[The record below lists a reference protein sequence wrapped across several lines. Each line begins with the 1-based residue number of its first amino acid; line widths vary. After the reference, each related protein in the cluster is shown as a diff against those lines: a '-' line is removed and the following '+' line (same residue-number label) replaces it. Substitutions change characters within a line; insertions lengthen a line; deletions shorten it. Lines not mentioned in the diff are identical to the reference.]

1 MRAIAAA
8 LLVVATL
15 AAAWWNVRGTS
26 LGAESRRLAVAVTAV
41 LAASAV
47 TVWTEVLGSLTELW
61 SVPVLGVW
69 LTTLALLVAVA
80 IRRRRHGGAPDA
92 APSLSPAE
100 WALVG
105 GVAVVLV
112 TVALIAVRAPPN
124 TSDAMSYHLPRVM
137 HWLQDRSLSP
147 YPTNV
152 PLQIKTPPGAEVL
165 LVNLVALAGNDQL
178 VTLVQ
183 WAAFAATALAVS
195 FAAALLGGGRLAQ
208 ILAAVVFSTLPMA
221 IVQASGTKNDV
232 VASLWLVSLAALV
245 LIFRRRTTYGLAAL
259 IGLATG
265 LALVTRTT
273 AYMYALPFFV
283 WFAVAAVRRS
293 GPRRGTALV
302 LLAGSAAL
310 LLNAPTYARNLDVF
324 GTPLGPTY
332 EQTSTGRFKSTNSL
346 LGPVALASNA
356 VRNAALQLASPVEA
370 ANRKVERAVTRAH
383 ELVGLSVND
392 PRTTWAGTT
401 FAVPRWSRQRLEDQ
415 APNTL
420 AFLLGIAM
428 TAAYLWRRRTF
439 NREVLPYAAGIA
451 SGAVLFCLVIRWEP
465 WNSRFHTPL
474 FALAAPFVG
483 LALATVLNRRVALA
497 LGALLLLAAVPWLA
511 YAEPRSLLGSR
522 SVFSVPRTDQYFAN
536 QPALQRPF
544 LRAVHDLADRRCRQV
559 GLLTDATTFEYPL
572 WPLLRSTLGG
582 SIEIE
587 DVSVHNATAST
598 ASRAGWQPCAVLAE
612 RAPDNA
618 LAVPLTLTVRGVAF
632 AEVWS
637 EQNTA
642 LFLPERS

>member
-15 AAAWWNVRGTS
+15 AAAWWNVRGS
-26 LGAESRRLAVAVTAV
+26 RLGAESRRLAVVVTAV

-61 SVPVLGVW
+61 SVPVLAVW
-69 LTTLALLVAVA
+69 LTTLALLVAA
-80 IRRRRHGGAPDA
+80 AARRRQRGSPDA

-105 GVAVVLV
+105 GIAVVLG
-112 TVALIAVRAPPN
+112 TVALIAVWAPPN
-124 TSDAMSYHLPRVM
+124 TSDTMSYHLPRVM
-137 HWLQDRSLSP
+137 HWLQNRSLSP

-165 LVNLVALAGNDQL
+165 MANLVALAGNDEL

-195 FAAALLGGGRLAQ
+195 IVAALLGGGRLAQ
-208 ILAAVVFSTLPMA
+208 ILAAVVFTTLPMV

-232 VASLWLVSLAALV
+232 VASLWIVSLAALV
-245 LIFRRRTTYGLAAL
+245 LVFRRRTTYGLAAL

-273 AYMYALPFFV
+273 AYMYTLPFFI
-283 WFAVAAVRRS
+283 WFAAAAARRS
-293 GPRRGTALV
+293 GPRRGCALV

-310 LLNAPTYARNLDVF
+310 LLNAPMYARNLDVF

-332 EQTSTGRFKSTNSL
+332 EQTSSGRFKSTNSVH
-346 LGPVALASNA
+346 GPVALASNA
-356 VRNAALQLASPVEA
+356 VRNAALQLASPLEG
-370 ANRKVERAVTRAH
+370 ANRTVERAVARVH
-383 ELVGLSVND
+383 GLLGISEND
-392 PRTTWAGTT
+392 ERTTWAGTT
-401 FAVPRWSRQRLEDQ
+401 FALPAWGLQRFEDE

-420 AFLLGIAM
+420 AFLLGLA
-428 TAAYLWRRRTF
+428 TTLVYLARRKRF
-439 NREVLPYAAGIA
+439 ERAVLPYVAGIA
-451 SGAVLFCLVIRWEP
+451 GGTLLFCLVIRWEP

-483 LALATVLNRRVALA
+483 LALATAVDRRVAVA
-497 LGALLLLAAVPWLA
+497 LGAVLLLASVPWLLA
-511 YAEPRSLLGSR
+511 GEPRSVVGSQ

-536 QPALQRPF
+536 QPALQRSF
-544 LRAVHDLADRRCRQV
+544 LRAVDDLADRRCRQI

-572 WPLLRSTLGG
+572 WPLLRSRLGG

-587 DVSVHNATAST
+587 DVSVHNATASA

-612 RAPDNA
+612 RAPDNT